1 MDGIFGA
8 LGKVKRWER
17 NLLQPE
23 PINGTIDPMNKEGS
37 L

>member
-1 MDGIFGA
+1 MDDIFGA
-8 LGKVKRWER
+8 LGKVKRSGQ